1 VAVALKN
8 PEKDPTYLEFFEL
21 ARPPFARLSQP
32 SQIFDT
38 DQYSMLTDHLIGA
51 TKTPDCLI
59 SIFGANGSG
68 KTTLLNRYITGLDED
83 VYFAAIDENCRDE
96 MQFYCTFLRQL
107 GFGEITGTLEELKR
121 ITKEFLINRGI
132 ADDPVLIFID
142 NAHLIKPVV
151 FDQLRWISCTKIKS
165 HRVVSVVLA
174 GNSDL
179 GRIMNSPEMKDVKF
193 KSQVDFNIRVY
204 TEEETTNY
212 VSHRLKLAG
221 ENGAVNF
228 SKEAQLLIYEF
239 TGGTP
244 SLINT
249 LCDAALTEAHALESQ
264 DITEDLI
271 RVVADSR
278 KLKPHV
284 IDLPEQGRRKIDPD
298 YVDLTQEQPVQMTA
312 PDQDTSTKES
322 IELPPR
328 ATVSEFDVENLLKR
342 VSSLSEQLGE
352 LRADRKRSFEDISSR
367 DKVIAELQEQLKSQT
382 SEIKTLT
389 GAVDNTASEIDRLNL
404 ALSDTTIALQKSEK
418 ASAKLTN
425 DLQKNQLAANI
436 VKTDIKEAKTEV
448 KELGRENTG
457 LQRTIFDLKAELKQ
471 AVTQASKKNSSKKK
485 SAKGGNGK
493 KDTNIAA
500 FEVVRDGTVEQRMP
514 VTEGQSRFM
523 IGRSEDSELCLNSEF
538 VSRHHALIFCNGQ
551 GTHVEDLNSFNGTGV
566 NADPITRSE
575 LFAGDTIN
583 IGDFEIRLKSA

>member
-21 ARPPFARLSQP
+21 AQPPFARLSRP

-38 DQYSMLTDHLIGA
+38 DQYSLLTDHLVGA
-51 TKTPDCLI
+51 TKSPDCLI
-59 SIFGANGSG
+59 TIFGASGSG
-68 KTTLLNRYITGLDED
+68 KTTLLNRYITSLDED
-83 VYFAAIDENCRDE
+83 VYFAAIDENCADK

-107 GFGEITGTLEELKR
+107 GFGDISGTLEELKR
-121 ITKEFLINRGI
+121 ITTEFLINRGI
-132 ADDPVLIFID
+132 ADDPVLIVID
-142 NAHLIKPVV
+142 NAHLINPVV
-151 FDQLRWISCTKIKS
+151 LEQLRWISQTKIKS

-179 GRIMNSPEMKDVKF
+179 ARIMNSPAMSDVAF
-193 KSQVDFNIRVY
+193 KSKVDFNIRVY

-212 VSHRLKLAG
+212 ISHRLKLAG
-221 ENGAVNF
+221 DNGVVNI
-228 SKEAQLLIYEF
+228 SEEAQLLIYEF

-244 SLINT
+244 SLINA
-249 LCDAALTEAHALESQ
+249 LCNAALTEAHALESQ
-264 DITEDLI
+264 EITEDLV

-284 IDLPEQGRRKIDPD
+284 VALPEQGRRKIDPD
-298 YVDLTQEQPVQMTA
+298 YVDATQAHPIQEPA
-312 PDQDTSTKES
+312 PQQDTSTKES

-342 VSSLSEQLGE
+342 VSSLSEQLGQ
-352 LRADRKRSFEDISSR
+352 LKADGKRSFDDIGSR
-367 DKVIAELQEQLKSQT
+367 DKDIGELQEQLKSQT
-382 SEIKTLT
+382 LEAEKLNSV
-389 GAVDNTASEIDRLNL
+389 ASDTASEITRLNQ

-418 ASAKLTN
+418 ASAKFN
-425 DLQKNQLAANI
+425 KDLQKNQLAAKI
-436 VKTDIKEAKTEV
+436 ARTDIAEAKSTV
-448 KELGRENTG
+448 KELDLENTG
-457 LQRTIFDLKAELKQ
+457 LHTTIFDLRAELKH
-471 AVTQASKKNSSKKK
+471 AKKKAAKKNSSKK
-485 SAKGGNGK
+485 SAKGGSRK
-493 KDTNIAA
+493 PDTNIAA

-523 IGRSEDSELCLNSEF
+523 IGRSEDSELCLDSEF

-566 NADPITRSE
+566 NAEPISRSE